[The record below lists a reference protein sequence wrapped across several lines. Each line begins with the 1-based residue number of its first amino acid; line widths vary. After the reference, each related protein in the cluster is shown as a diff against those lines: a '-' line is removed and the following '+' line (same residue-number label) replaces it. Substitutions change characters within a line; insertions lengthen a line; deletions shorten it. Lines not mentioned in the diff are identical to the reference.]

1 MMKHMTEENL
11 KAAFAGESQAHMKYT
26 NFAERAEKE
35 GRPNVARLFHATAFA
50 ERVHASNHLRA
61 LSGVEDTAS
70 NLTTAIGGETFEV
83 DEMYPAYK
91 AVAEVQA
98 EPKALRSMDWALQA
112 EVVHADL
119 YTQARKAVQAGKD
132 IEAQPIFVCTVCGFT
147 GEGEAPDVCP
157 VCGAKHEKF
166 RTF

>member
-1 MMKHMTEENL
+1 MRHMTEENL

-61 LSGVEDTAS
+61 LAAVEDTAT
-70 NLTTAIGGETFEV
+70 NLATAVGGETFEV

-91 AVAEVQA
+91 SVAELQGEA
-98 EPKALRSMDWALQA
+98 KALRSMDWAHKA
-112 EVVHADL
+112 EVVHAAL
-119 YTQARKAVQAGKD
+119 YSHAGEAVKAGKD
-132 IEAQPIFVCTVCGFT
+132 IDAEPIFVCSTCGFT

-157 VCGAKHEKF
+157 VCGAKHDKF
-166 RTF
+166 RMF